1 MAARAIYILHEVCT
15 HAHTERERDYL
26 QAQGIP
32 SFFPMQAGR
41 AGSLMYNVQDIMD
54 FFHA

>member
-26 QAQGIP
+26 QDQGIP

-41 AGSLMYNVQDIMD
+41 AGSFMYNVQDIMD